1 MKDKIIIFIIGLLV
15 GAIITSAGF
24 LAFRKNNHNMPQMQN
39 GEPRQMTEMNDS
51 DRMQRRDNS
60 NDTNSQDSPENGDVK
75 DKNNNEKD
83 NSNNKEN
90 SNNESELPSKENS
103 STKNTNS

>member
-39 GEPRQMTEMNDS
+39 GEPRQMTEMNNS
-51 DRMQRRDNS
+51 DRMQKS
-60 NDTNSQDSPENGDVK
+60 
-75 DKNNNEKD
+75 D
-83 NSNNKEN
+83 NSNNKLK
-90 SNNESELPSKENS
+90 LPSKENS